1 MLKPFWK
8 NNEDDII
15 QGVTSGLKNVAS
27 TYVKSSPFSHTECL
41 QKKDESIA
49 PLFYRRI
56 LIIYTPH

>member
-41 QKKDESIA
+41 QKKDESTA
-49 PLFYRRI
+49 PPPIGGL
-56 LIIYTPH
+56 

>member
-41 QKKDESIA
+41 QKKRRVHSSLI
-49 PLFYRRI
+49 YRRI